1 MKAKLVSL
9 LFDPIARKQRLTIQ
23 IDGDFRHRYDELE
36 GKDLEITFKPWRKKR
51 SLNANA
57 YCWELLGELSE
68 AMNLPSE
75 EIYRNAIKAV
85 GIYKDF
91 PPLPK
96 AEANTL
102 KTAWKQLGIGW
113 QTDVLDYDEDGSRVI
128 VRCYYGSSVYNT
140 RQMSRLLDWII
151 EDCKALGIETM
162 TPEEL
167 ASLKAKW
174 KGAEL
179 DA

>member
-36 GKDLEITFKPWRKKR
+36 GKDLEITFKPWRKNR

-91 PPLPK
+91 PPLPR

-174 KGAEL
+174 NGAEI

>member
-1 MKAKLVSL
+1 MKCRIDRLGLDVL
-9 LFDPIARKQRLTIQ
+9 TKQQTLTILL
-23 IDGDFRHRYDELE
+23 DGDFRHRYDELKD
-36 GKDLEITFKPWRKKR
+36 KDLEVTFKPWRKKR

-68 AMNLPSE
+68 AMNLPAE

-91 PPLPK
+91 PPLPQ

-102 KTAWKQLGIGW
+102 KTAWRQLGIGW
-113 QTDVLDYDEDGSRVI
+113 IADQLDYDEDGSRVV

-140 RQMSRLLDWII
+140 RQMSRLVDYIVQ
-151 EDCKALGIETM
+151 DCKALGIETK

-167 ASLKAKW
+167 AYLKEQW
-174 KGAEL
+174 KGA
-179 DA
+179 DIDV